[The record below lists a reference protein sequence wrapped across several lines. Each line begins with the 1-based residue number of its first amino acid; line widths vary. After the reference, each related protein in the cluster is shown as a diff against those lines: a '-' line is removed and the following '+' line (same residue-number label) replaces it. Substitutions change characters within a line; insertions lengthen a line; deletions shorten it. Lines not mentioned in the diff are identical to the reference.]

1 METLFDE
8 SANRNNPSFLFC
20 PGDKRPSRDQHLPP
34 RWFVDRRGGI
44 FFHVETSDDADPSKT
59 WGESVVRLANHFLKI
74 RYVYFDIVYKVFQ
87 NFQSYSYFSLIHFI
101 YLFECNKLANTRSF
115 FFFFWLQ
122 MRISCTTR

>member
-44 FFHVETSDDADPSKT
+44 FFHVETSDDVDPSKT

-74 RYVYFDIVYKVFQ
+74 RYVY
-87 NFQSYSYFSLIHFI
+87 
-101 YLFECNKLANTRSF
+101 TRCSKIF
-115 FFFFWLQ
+115 NLTITLTFL
-122 MRISCTTR
+122 